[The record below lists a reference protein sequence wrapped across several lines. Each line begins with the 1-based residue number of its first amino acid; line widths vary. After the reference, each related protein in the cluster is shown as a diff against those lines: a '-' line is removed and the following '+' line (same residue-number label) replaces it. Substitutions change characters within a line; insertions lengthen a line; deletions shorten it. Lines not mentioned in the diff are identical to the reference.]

1 MDLIHHLHTGLGTAA
16 GLVKLS
22 LESISVLCVALGLV
36 TALALA
42 FNNFFR
48 TDRSI
53 SRPPS
58 VRLEF
63 GTWLA
68 LALEFQLGADIV
80 ATTVNPSLQ
89 SLGELA
95 MLAAIRTFL
104 NFFLQRELAAEADL
118 VEKMRELMATAEGRG
133 LEKS

>member
-42 FNNFFR
+42 FNNLFR
-48 TDRSI
+48 TGRSI

-58 VRLEF
+58 VR
-63 GTWLA
+63 
-68 LALEFQLGADIV
+68 
-80 ATTVNPSLQ
+80 
-89 SLGELA
+89 
-95 MLAAIRTFL
+95 
-104 NFFLQRELAAEADL
+104 
-118 VEKMRELMATAEGRG
+118 
-133 LEKS
+133 

>member
-1 MDLIHHLHTGLGTAA
+1 MEIIHHLHTGLGTAS
-16 GLVKLS
+16 GLVQLS
-22 LESISVLCVALGLV
+22 LESISVLCVVLGLV
-36 TALALA
+36 QALAMA
-42 FNNFFR
+42 FNNLFR
-48 TDRSI
+48 TGRSI

-58 VRLEF
+58 VRLKF

-104 NFFLQRELAAEADL
+104 NFFLHRELAAEAGL
-118 VEKMRELMATAEGRG
+118 VKKMQELMATAEGG
-133 LEKS
+133 VEKS